1 MATFI
6 VVLMSLLISA
16 IGTFGP
22 FGVINGDTFGIV
34 EIIRDVEETGYKGDA
49 RDPRLY
55 AQPIGEF
62 WFGLGNVASCFRLVQ
77 QSASV
82 KQSQTGEKFT
92 DG

>member
-1 MATFI
+1 
-6 VVLMSLLISA
+6 MSLLISA

-22 FGVINGDTFGIV
+22 FGVINSNAFGTV
-34 EIIRDVEETGYKGDA
+34 EVIRDVKEMGYKEDA

-62 WFGLGNVASCFRLVQ
+62 WFALGNVAGCFRFVQ
-77 QSASV
+77 QSIIV
-82 KQSQTGEKFT
+82 EQSQTGERFT